1 MLILQIRKRNIVMMF
16 LTFAVLL
23 LTYANTV
30 KATLISG
37 IAEDTV
43 YYHGT
48 NHVLVTAAL
57 VMLMAMCLFQNW
69 LVRIIRFLGYLANAV
84 FWVIYIRLVIPMM
97 IPMTGIYPVVYTY
110 TFFGYTCMIL
120 SFLLAGCAASSLRD
134 SH

>member
-1 MLILQIRKRNIVMMF
+1 MLVLKIGKRNIVMIF

-30 KATLISG
+30 KATLTSG

-57 VMLMAMCLFQNW
+57 VVLMAMCLFQNW
-69 LVRIIRFLGYLANAV
+69 LVRIIRFLCYLANVV

-97 IPMTGIYPVVYTY
+97 IPMTGIYQVVYTY
-110 TFFGYTCMIL
+110 TVWGYISLLL
-120 SFLLAGCAASSLRD
+120 SFLLACCAAASFRD
-134 SH
+134 E

>member
-1 MLILQIRKRNIVMMF
+1 MMF

-48 NHVLVTAAL
+48 NHVLGH
-57 VMLMAMCLFQNW
+57 C
-69 LVRIIRFLGYLANAV
+69 RIGHVNGHVSVPELAGSDYPVLRVFGECCFLGYLYPAGHSHDDSDDRNLPGCVYIYV
-84 FWVIYIRLVIPMM
+84 FWIYLYDFVISSGWLRCLQP
-97 IPMTGIYPVVYTY
+97 
-110 TFFGYTCMIL
+110 
-120 SFLLAGCAASSLRD
+120 AG
-134 SH
+134 